1 MILSSL
7 AFATVA
13 AQPSLAYIARFYK
26 PGAAKSRF
34 EIYVSNLD
42 GSNQKK
48 LTSTDEPHFIHWIGK
63 DRLAW
68 TTEKGVYTSKLSPWK
83 PALVKNSANY
93 NFRESR
99 WRTSEPGQPDFM
111 QGFDD
116 SKGFF
121 HLNPQSLKLEPTTP
135 TNNPDEYTLSDE
147 TTTDVANPCDANHSL
162 SMKKYEAFHYW
173 AKGAEVQS
181 DFDAMRAIKSDG
193 GKSLWVVT
201 GTHDS
206 TTGDTNCL
214 MLFQQGKQPRTIFD
228 NANAFDLWWSRPTF
242 AYCTT
247 RELKSLGGK
256 QVWTSELHVGDWT
269 KGADKTIIKG
279 LVWIPSVSIRPEA

>member
-1 MILSSL
+1 MILSSF
-7 AFATVA
+7 AFAA
-13 AQPSLAYIARFYK
+13 IASQPSLAYIARIYK

-42 GSNQKK
+42 GTNRKM
-48 LTSTDEPHFIHWIGK
+48 LTTAEEPHFIQWIGK

-68 TTEKGVYTSKLSPWK
+68 TTDKGVYTSKLSPWK
-83 PALVKNSANY
+83 PMFVKDSSNC

-116 SKGFF
+116 SKGYF
-121 HLNPQSLKLEPTTP
+121 HLNPQTLQLEAATDPD
-135 TNNPDEYTLSDE
+135 NPDEYALNDE
-147 TTTDVANPCDANHSL
+147 MATDILNPCDPSHNL
-162 SMKKYEAFHYW
+162 SIKKYETFHYW
-173 AKGAEVQS
+173 SKGKDVES
-181 DFDAMRAIKSDG
+181 DYDAMRAIKAEG
-193 GKSLWVVT
+193 GKSLWVIT

-214 MLFQQGKQPRTIFD
+214 MLFQQGKEPKTIFD
-228 NANAFDLWWSRPTF
+228 DANGFDFWRGRNTY

-247 RELKSLGGK
+247 RELTKLGSK
-256 QVWTSELHVGDWT
+256 QVWTSKLRVGDWS
-269 KGADKTIIKG
+269 KGTNKTLLNG
-279 LVWIPSVSIRPEA
+279 LIWIPSVSIRP